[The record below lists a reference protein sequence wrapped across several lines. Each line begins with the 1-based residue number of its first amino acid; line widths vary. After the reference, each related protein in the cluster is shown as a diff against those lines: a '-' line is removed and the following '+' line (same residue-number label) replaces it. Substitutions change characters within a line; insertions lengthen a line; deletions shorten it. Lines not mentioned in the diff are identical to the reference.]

1 MSLFQFNEFEL
12 LLFFTVL
19 IRYSVLFAILPFVGD
34 RSVPGPTKVLL
45 ALAVSLAIFPGLLKG
60 GIIKVSDAQ
69 RWAHSAPAMIGVI
82 GSEVM
87 FALLIGFVARF
98 SFEAISFGG
107 NLIGNFMG
115 LASASS
121 YDAHQ
126 ESQSQI
132 IAQIQSTLAMLIFL
146 AVDAHH
152 VMLRASL
159 ESYAHVGIGVWNG
172 TPGGLGQRLI
182 EITGQVIVF
191 GVQLAA
197 PVALAMFA
205 VNVAF
210 GVMARAM
217 PQLNILVLSFAVSG
231 IVGLAILFL
240 SMSEFSSTAQEIFL
254 RGFEWMAGVMRLT
267 AKGA

>member
-1 MSLFQFNEFEL
+1 MSLFQFNELEL
-12 LLFFTVL
+12 MLFFTVL
-19 IRYSVLFAILPFVGD
+19 VRYSVLFAVLPFVGD
-34 RSVPGPTKVLL
+34 KSVPGPTKILL
-45 ALAVSLAIFPGLLKG
+45 ALAISLAIFPTLLKG
-60 GIIKVSDAQ
+60 GALKLSDAKI
-69 RWAHSAPAMIGVI
+69 WAQSAPAMMGVI
-82 GSEVM
+82 GSEVL
-87 FALLIGFVARF
+87 FALLLGFVARF

-121 YDAHQ
+121 YDHHQ

-152 VMLRASL
+152 VMLRATL
-159 ESYAHVGIGVWNG
+159 ESYSTVGVGAWNG
-172 TPGGLGQRLI
+172 ASGPFGQRLI
-182 EITGQVIVF
+182 EMTGQVIVF

-210 GVMARAM
+210 GIMARAM

-231 IVGLAILFL
+231 IVGLSILFL
-240 SMSEFSSTAQEIFL
+240 SVGEFSSTAQEIFL
-254 RGFEWMAGVMRLT
+254 RGFEWMAGVMKIGKL
-267 AKGA
+267 GA